1 MTRKEKIEQR
11 PRLVSAEERVK
22 SWRKISRRRRIIVRR
37 VEETVALRFADL
49 SSQRAD
55 ATCQHRRKIK
65 VAVTALTFL
74 FLCVAVCIPKV
85 SALELLGRDSAG
97 IFDFSNSLFSFGAP
111 ENILAGPCVDGML
124 TRRE

>member
-1 MTRKEKIEQR
+1 MTRKEKTEQR

-22 SWRKISRRRRIIVRR
+22 SWRTISRRRRIIVRR

-65 VAVTALTFL
+65 VAASALTFS
-74 FLCVAVCIPKV
+74 FL
-85 SALELLGRDSAG
+85 
-97 IFDFSNSLFSFGAP
+97 
-111 ENILAGPCVDGML
+111 
-124 TRRE
+124 

>member
-1 MTRKEKIEQR
+1 MTRKEKTEQR

-22 SWRKISRRRRIIVRR
+22 SWRTISRRRRIIVRR

-65 VAVTALTFL
+65 VAASALTFS
-74 FLCVAVCIPKV
+74 FLCVDV
-85 SALELLGRDSAG
+85 SRNALADALLNTASE
-97 IFDFSNSLFSFGAP
+97 SLGVAQLPHAP
-111 ENILAGPCVDGML
+111 EFLILIGSVD
-124 TRRE
+124 R